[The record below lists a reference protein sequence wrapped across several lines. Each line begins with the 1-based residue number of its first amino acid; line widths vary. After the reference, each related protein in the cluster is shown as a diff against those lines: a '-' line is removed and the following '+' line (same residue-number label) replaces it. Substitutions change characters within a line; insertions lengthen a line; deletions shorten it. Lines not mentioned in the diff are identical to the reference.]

1 MERLCL
7 PNVGDVRWPCH
18 AESAR
23 ALTHVASF
31 DMRPL
36 TCGYRVSLVVAGL
49 CGAVCAAM
57 SLLYLMC
64 STVKMCSLFS
74 ALDEH

>member
-23 ALTHVASF
+23 ALTHVAAF

-36 TCGYRVSLVVAGL
+36 TCGYRVSLVVWGAL
-49 CGAVCAAM
+49 WCGVRGYVITLLNVFDREDVLFVQCA
-57 SLLYLMC
+57 
-64 STVKMCSLFS
+64 
-74 ALDEH
+74 